1 MTRDEE
7 IAEEVYQKRKQFAYM
22 ERESLLEL
30 AAKAWWDDFGMTRV
44 SYFATAYRVDLRKLT
59 ILIQKQM
66 SEKVGIPIPNTAPKV
81 EIYNTEQ
88 ELNAYYPKASQFSLP
103 YTPELFYYLK
113 YGFKETEVAR

>member
-1 MTRDEE
+1 MTREEE

-30 AAKAWWDDFGMTRV
+30 AAKAWWDDFGMFTA
-44 SYFATAYRVDLRKLT
+44 SYFAKAYKVDLHKLT

-66 SEKVGIPIPNTAPKV
+66 SEKVGMPLPNTAPKV

-88 ELNAYYPKASQFSLP
+88 ELNNYYPRASALSLP
-103 YTPELFYYLK
+103 YTPELFYFLK
-113 YGFKETEVAR
+113 YGFKETSIAG

>member
-1 MTRDEE
+1 MSREEE

-30 AAKAWWDDFGMTRV
+30 AAKAWWDDFGMFTA
-44 SYFATAYRVDLRKLT
+44 SYFANAYKVDLHKLT

-66 SEKVGIPIPNTAPKV
+66 SEKVGMPLPNTAPKV

-88 ELNAYYPKASQFSLP
+88 ELNVYYPKASALSLP
-103 YTPELFYYLK
+103 YSPELFYYLR
-113 YGFKETEVAR
+113 YGFETTKIAG

>member
-30 AAKAWWDDFGMTRV
+30 AAKAWWDDFGMFTA
-44 SYFATAYRVDLRKLT
+44 SYFAKAYKVDLHKLT

-66 SEKVGIPIPNTAPKV
+66 SEKVGMPLPNTAPKIEV
-81 EIYNTEQ
+81 YNTEQ
-88 ELNAYYPKASQFSLP
+88 ELNNYYPRASALSLP
-103 YTPELFYYLK
+103 YTPELFYFLK
-113 YGFKETEVAR
+113 YGFQETKIAG